1 MRKTLGCVFVT
12 LALVPAFVAQTNSQ
26 EKTKMS
32 ITRITPVLAVPAV
45 EPCVKF
51 WVERMGFKVTAEV
64 PDGNAVGFAMLERDG
79 VELMYQSYHSIEN
92 DNAALAALARKGP
105 AFLYI
110 EVSNLDDV
118 IRAMKSAEIAMP
130 VRTTFYGMK
139 ELGVKDPAG
148 HVITFAQKTDAAK

>member
-1 MRKTLGCVFVT
+1 LLVT
-12 LALVPAFVAQTNSQ
+12 LVLAPAIAAQTKSQ
-26 EKTKMS
+26 EETKMT
-32 ITRITPVLAVPAV
+32 IARITPILSVSEV

-64 PDGNAVGFAMLERDG
+64 PDGNTVGFAMLERDG

-92 DNAALAALARKGP
+92 DNAAMAAIARKG
-105 AFLYI
+105 ASFLYI

-118 IRAMKSAEIAMP
+118 IGAMKGAEIAVP
-130 VRTTFYGMK
+130 LRTTFYGMK

-148 HVITFAQKTDAAK
+148 HIILFAQKAETLKP

>member
-1 MRKTLGCVFVT
+1 
-12 LALVPAFVAQTNSQ
+12 
-26 EKTKMS
+26 MS
-32 ITRITPVLAVPAV
+32 ISRITPVLAVPEV

-64 PDGNAVGFAMLERDG
+64 PDGKTVGFAMLQRDG
-79 VELMYQSYHSIEN
+79 VELMYQSYHSIES
-92 DNAALAALARKGP
+92 DNAAIAALARKGP
-105 AFLYI
+105 SFLYV

-118 IRAMKSAEIAMP
+118 IGAMKGAEIAIP
-130 VRTTFYGMK
+130 ARTTFYGMK

>member
-1 MRKTLGCVFVT
+1 MTI
-12 LALVPAFVAQTNSQ
+12 
-26 EKTKMS
+26 TK
-32 ITRITPVLAVPAV
+32 ITITKITPVLAVAEV

-64 PDGNAVGFAMLERDG
+64 PDGKTVGFAMLERDG
-79 VELMYQSYHSIEN
+79 VELMYQSYHNIEN
-92 DNAALAALARKGP
+92 ENAALAALARKGP
-105 AFLYI
+105 SFLYV

-118 IRAMKSAEIAMP
+118 IGAMKGAEIAMP

-148 HVITFAQKTDAAK
+148 HVITFAQKTNTAK

>member
-1 MRKTLGCVFVT
+1 MTI
-12 LALVPAFVAQTNSQ
+12 A
-26 EKTKMS
+26 
-32 ITRITPVLAVPAV
+32 RITPILSVSEV

-64 PDGNAVGFAMLERDG
+64 PDGNTVGFAMLERDG

-92 DNAALAALARKGP
+92 DNAAMAAIARKG
-105 AFLYI
+105 ASFLYI

-118 IRAMKSAEIAMP
+118 IGAMKGAEIAVP
-130 VRTTFYGMK
+130 LRTTFYGMK

-148 HVITFAQKTDAAK
+148 HIILFAQKAETLKP